1 MKKALP
7 LGKALDRKNSSCR
20 PIEPAGVI
28 SPGAPGRFRGTPSP
42 CFLRR
47 SSVTCTEKSSSK
59 HVARLTGHLW
69 RMIN

>member
-28 SPGAPGRFRGTPSP
+28 SPKGRFRGTPSP
-42 CFLRR
+42 CFFRR
-47 SSVTCTEKSSSK
+47 SSVTCAEKSSSK
-59 HVARLTGHLW
+59 EAARLTGHLR